1 VFLSNIWGLLAHPA
15 EQWKS
20 IHDDNAGFSRCLVHL
35 LVLAAIPPVAGYI
48 GAAHVGWRI
57 GAGPIR
63 HVTADSALL
72 ILISSY
78 VALVVCVLILGRV
91 IHWMAKT
98 YGSEPVDARA
108 TALAVYSATPLFL
121 IGLIAVYP
129 SLWLFMLAS
138 LLGIAYSVYLL
149 YTGVPVLMEISREQG
164 FVFSSAIL
172 TVGLV
177 MVVGLMTTT
186 VLFWSFGMAPTF
198 T

>member
-1 VFLSNIWGLLAHPA
+1 MFFSNIWGLLTQPA

-20 IHDDNAGFSRCLVHL
+20 IHDNKARFSSSLVHL

-48 GAAHVGWRI
+48 GAALVGWRI
-57 GAGPIR
+57 GTGPIR
-63 HVTADSALL
+63 HLTADSALS
-72 ILISSY
+72 IMISTY
-78 VALVVCVLILGRV
+78 VALIVCVLILGRV
-91 IHWMAKT
+91 IRWMAKT
-98 YGSEPVDARA
+98 YNSEPTDGRA
-108 TALAVYSATPLFL
+108 MALSAYSATPLFL
-121 IGLIAVYP
+121 IGLAGIYP
-129 SLWLFMLAS
+129 SLWVIMLAA

-149 YTGVPVLMEISREQG
+149 YTGVPVLMEISQEQG

>member
-1 VFLSNIWGLLAHPA
+1 LLTHPA

-20 IHDDNAGFSRCLVHL
+20 IHDNHVSLTASLVHL
-35 LVLAAIPPVAGYI
+35 LIMAAIPPVSGYI

-63 HVTADSALL
+63 HLTADSALM
-72 ILISSY
+72 ILIASY
-78 VALVVCVLILGRV
+78 VALVACVLILGRA

-98 YGSEPVDARA
+98 YGSEPADSRA
-108 TALAVYSATPLFL
+108 TALAAYSATPLFL

-129 SLWLFMLAS
+129 SLWLIMLAS

-149 YTGVPVLMEISREQG
+149 YTGVPVLMEISQEQG

-177 MVVGLMTTT
+177 MVVGLMVTT